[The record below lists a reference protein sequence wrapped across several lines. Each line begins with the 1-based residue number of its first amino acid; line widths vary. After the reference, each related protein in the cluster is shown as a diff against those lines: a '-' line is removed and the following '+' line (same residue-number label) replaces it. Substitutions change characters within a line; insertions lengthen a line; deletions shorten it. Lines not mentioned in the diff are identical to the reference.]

1 MVMSKYQ
8 PIYRCRLC
16 GGEFKHCDWSEEYLM
31 SHPKAAFEHDG
42 RSILRCHYQYSH
54 WWHKCKDGSL
64 GIADFIGFRKEADL
78 LGFRKKSD

>member
-1 MVMSKYQ
+1 
-8 PIYRCRLC
+8 
-16 GGEFKHCDWSEEYLM
+16 M

-78 LGFRKKSD
+78 MRFRKKSD